1 MIAKGA
7 EIKWAEYFPGYSYGL
22 FGIFNVDVAE
32 YLHDLKCFMNHAVL
46 NVLCCEGATMTTCIY
61 YA

>member
-7 EIKWAEYFPGYSYGL
+7 EIKWAEYFPSYGL
-22 FGIFNVDVAE
+22 FGIFNVDVAK

>member
-1 MIAKGA
+1 MGRIFPW
-7 EIKWAEYFPGYSYGL
+7 IQLYFPSYGL
-22 FGIFNVDVAE
+22 FRIFSVVDVAE